1 MAGLYAW
8 LAAGG
13 VVVLLVAIMLLGPT
27 RTCRGTPLGAAH
39 RALTIGI
46 PSALRRVA
54 LFILRP
60 TGVAA
65 LYRLWRWIG
74 YEKNPL
80 TQLFFLTLV
89 TGGATIFFTN
99 VEDKLPNPVL
109 GGYHWWGMLVSILF
123 VYVVFI
129 AASVSDPGFITRAN
143 HASAM
148 QQYLYDHIMF
158 FPTECSTC
166 HLIKPARSKHCS
178 MCRHCIAHVDHHCIW
193 INNCVGQKNH
203 WLFLLFLVS
212 VLWLSVY
219 GACVALGTV
228 VGTMVHYGWAS
239 WDSALRFYSG
249 KYIGPRIVRY
259 EAPWSDGLAMA
270 LALEPLLTVL
280 GLFLAFCALLM
291 TAFLALHLYTTVLRG
306 KSTHE
311 GNKWSDVQYA
321 IDEGQVFLTEDGKGN
336 VYLTDDQSKP
346 RSEQPLRNVYH
357 RGIVQNFK
365 DLVCP
370 GKLTDA
376 EVEPD
381 RALLVPTAV
390 AAAALPSETATTATA
405 TLAGQGSK
413 KAKKRAR

>member
-1 MAGLYAW
+1 MSGAHVW
-8 LAAGG
+8 LAAGA
-13 VVVLLVAIMLLGPT
+13 VFVLLVAIFLLGPT
-27 RTCRGTPLGAAH
+27 RACRGTPLGAAH
-39 RALTIGI
+39 RVLTTGV
-46 PSALRRVA
+46 PSVLRGAA

-89 TGGATIFFTN
+89 TGGGTIFFTS

-109 GGYHWWGMLVSILF
+109 AGYHWWGFLVSMLF

-148 QQYLYDHIMF
+148 QQYPYDHIMF

-178 MCRHCIAHVDHHCIW
+178 MCRHCVAHLDHHCIW
-193 INNCVGQKNH
+193 INNCVGQSNH

-212 VLWLSVY
+212 VLWLSAY
-219 GACVALGTV
+219 GSWVALGTV
-228 VGTMVHYGWAS
+228 IGTMVHYGWAS
-239 WDSALRFYSG
+239 WDTALRFYSG

-259 EAPWSDGLAMA
+259 EAPWQDGLAMA

-280 GLFLAFCALLM
+280 GLFLVFCALLM
-291 TAFLALHLYTTVLRG
+291 AAFLTLHLYTTVLRG
-306 KSTHE
+306 KSTNEAH
-311 GNKWSDVQYA
+311 KWSDIQDA
-321 IDEGQVFLTEDGKGN
+321 IDDGQVFLTEDSKGN

-346 RSEQPLRNVYH
+346 RSAQPMRNVYH

-365 DLVCP
+365 DLVRLP
-370 GKLTDA
+370 RLTDA

-381 RALLVPTAV
+381 RAPLVVPVVEAASPFKTA
-390 AAAALPSETATTATA
+390 ATATA
-405 TLAGQGSK
+405 TPAGQGGK
-413 KAKKRAR
+413 KAKKRTR